1 MYWKLNLC
9 LNPIENDIKLKCYLF
24 RNAIKQKITLL
35 DRHYTIYLI
44 YTKSIMQVWNVMII

>member
-9 LNPIENDIKLKCYLF
+9 LNHIENDIKFKCYLF
-24 RNAIKQKITLL
+24 KNAIKQKITLL